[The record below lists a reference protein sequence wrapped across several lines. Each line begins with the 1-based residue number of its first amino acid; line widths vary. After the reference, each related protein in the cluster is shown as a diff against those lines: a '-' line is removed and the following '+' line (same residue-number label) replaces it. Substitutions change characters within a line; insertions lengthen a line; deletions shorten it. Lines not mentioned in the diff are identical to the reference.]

1 MMPKV
6 VPSCLRFASFL
17 SLPVSL
23 MLINL
28 PAPNAIARSATDW
41 NQFDVCV
48 NQLKENGVAGDK
60 AGTACSGALIPKE
73 LSECVVIIRARS
85 PIDADSAL
93 QACYQVRRP
102 IDLGNCVADIQKASL
117 GGYTTPASRETTG
130 AALPADSPSM
140 VALESCRKSLL
151 PGRHSECVIA
161 LSRDTANYTPIK
173 AMDTCLAAEDFPRDL
188 FPAYS
193 QQQVQ

>member
-6 VPSCLRFASFL
+6 VPSCLRFTSLL

-28 PAPNAIARSATDW
+28 PAQNAIARSIRDW

-48 NQLKENGVAGDK
+48 QQLKENGVTADK

-73 LSECVVIIRARS
+73 LSECVVIIRGSS
-85 PIDADSAL
+85 PVDADSAL

-102 IDLGNCVADIQKASL
+102 IDLGNCVADIQAASL
-117 GGYTTPASRETTG
+117 GGYTTSTSRETTG
-130 AALPADSPSM
+130 SALPGDSPSM

-173 AMDTCLAAEDFPRDL
+173 AMDTCLAAEDFPRNL

-193 QQQVQ
+193 QQQAQ